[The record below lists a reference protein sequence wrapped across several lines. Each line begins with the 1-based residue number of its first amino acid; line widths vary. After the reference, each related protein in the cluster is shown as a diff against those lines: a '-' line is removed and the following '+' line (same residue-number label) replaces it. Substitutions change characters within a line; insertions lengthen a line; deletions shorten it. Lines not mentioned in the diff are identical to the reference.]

1 MTARPRSGRRALRQR
16 VLLTFSSVAVV
27 ALLAAA
33 GGLTYVYSKYSQLP
47 RVELAS
53 ALAETV
59 PSGEPRNFLLVGV
72 DSAAELDADDP
83 ARAGRDDLAGL
94 RSDTMMVLRLDP
106 KTDQAALLS
115 FPRDLWVPLASG
127 GNQRLNTAIQTGGPG
142 ELIKTIESNFGIP
155 IHHYVQVDFAGFRDL
170 VDVVDGVD
178 VYFDAPAR
186 DSRSG
191 LDVAETGCVTLDG
204 EAALEY
210 VRARHYQRYE
220 DGRWRTDPSADL
232 GRINRQQDFIV
243 SALERAI
250 ERGVRNPVTL
260 DRLVD
265 AGLETVTVDDLLKAE
280 DIVALGRALRSFD
293 PGALELKTLPVR
305 DGVVGGALIL
315 YLQEDEAQ
323 PILDQF
329 RGTDVAALQPV
340 DVRVQVLNGSGTAG
354 QAVQTL
360 DALTAAGFSTGG
372 AGEAD
377 RFDFTESVVRYVEG
391 GQAKAELVARY
402 LDPAPQLELVPG
414 PLDAE
419 VVVVTGAL
427 NAGVLPTPRPAGPTT
442 TQTTAST
449 ATTTTTLSLGDET
462 TTTSVGFVPAAPP
475 GVDC

>member
-1 MTARPRSGRRALRQR
+1 
-16 VLLTFSSVAVV
+16 V

-33 GGLTYVYSKYSQLP
+33 GGLTYVYSKYSRLP

-53 ALAETV
+53 VLAETAQ
-59 PSGEPRNFLLVGV
+59 SGEPRNFLLVGV

-106 KTDQAALLS
+106 GADQAALLS
-115 FPRDLWVPLASG
+115 FPRDLWVRLADG
-127 GNQRLNTAIQTGGPG
+127 GSQRLNTAIQTGGPG
-142 ELIKTIESNFGIP
+142 ELIDTIESNFGIP
-155 IHHYVQVDFAGFRDL
+155 IHHYVQVDFAGFQDL

-186 DSRSG
+186 DTRSG
-191 LDVAETGCVTLDG
+191 LEINETGCVTLDG

-210 VRARHYQRYE
+210 VRARHYERYE

-250 ERGVRNPVTL
+250 EKGVRNPVTL

-265 AGLETVTVDDLLKAE
+265 AGLDTVTVDDLLKAD
-280 DIVALGRALRSFD
+280 DIVALGQALRSFD
-293 PGALELKTLPVR
+293 PGALELNTLPVR
-305 DGVVGGALIL
+305 AGVVGGASIL

-323 PILDQF
+323 SILDRF
-329 RGTDVAALQPV
+329 RGTDGAALRPV

-354 QAVQTL
+354 QAGQTL

-402 LDPAPQLELVPG
+402 LAPAPQLELVPG

-427 NAGVLPTPRPAGPTT
+427 HTGVLPTPRPAGPTT
-442 TQTTAST
+442 TQTTDPS
-449 ATTTTTLSLGDET
+449 ATTTTTLSLGGDT
-462 TTTSVGFVPAAPP
+462 TTTTTGFVPTVPP